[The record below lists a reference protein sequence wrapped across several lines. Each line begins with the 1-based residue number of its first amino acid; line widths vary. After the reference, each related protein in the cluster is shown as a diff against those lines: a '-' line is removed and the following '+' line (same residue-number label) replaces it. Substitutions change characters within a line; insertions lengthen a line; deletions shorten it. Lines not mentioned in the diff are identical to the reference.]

1 MAEQFQAEKQLHE
14 AEKRTLSVNVPD
26 LGYSKIGYV
35 NIRGASLNYVV
46 GKAHNKESAHCAALA
61 D

>member
-1 MAEQFQAEKQLHE
+1 MAEDLQTERRTDASDKQ
-14 AEKRTLSVNVPD
+14 TLSVNVPD
-26 LGYSKIGYV
+26 PGYSKVGYV

-46 GKAHNKESAHCAALA
+46 SKAHNKESAHCSARA

>member
-1 MAEQFQAEKQLHE
+1 MVKELQKDAQTQDTQ
-14 AEKRTLSVNVPD
+14 TLSVSVPD
-26 LGYSKIGYV
+26 PGYSKVGYV

-46 GKAHNKESAHCAALA
+46 GRAHNKESAHCSARA